1 MSAISAPAIAK
12 NLRIDQTVVA
22 DVPAVF
28 LVGDVF
34 RVDHVISNLLS
45 NVIKFSQQDGT
56 IQVKVVAQALTG
68 SQKASTFS
76 TSITVSISDEVPG
89 ISAEN

>member
-1 MSAISAPAIAK
+1 
-12 NLRIDQTVVA
+12 
-22 DVPAVF
+22 
-28 LVGDVF
+28 VGDVF

-56 IQVKVVAQALTG
+56 IPVKVVAQAFTG
-68 SQKASTFS
+68 SQASTFS

-89 ISAEN
+89 IYAEN

>member
-68 SQKASTFS
+68 SQASTFS